1 MSTQTAPIFR
11 TFTVSESSAIHNIEI
26 DENLVEITFH
36 SNTSIAYGFEASD
49 EFVETLSE
57 IIQSPDLMGFSL
69 GRVISNARKDG
80 ELVAL
85 PEIDL

>member
-11 TFTVSESSAIHNIEI
+11 TFTVSESSAINNIEI

-49 EFVETLSE
+49 EFVETLSQ
-57 IIQSPDLMGFSL
+57 IIESPNLMGESL

-80 ELVAL
+80 SLVVL
-85 PEIDL
+85 PAVDL